1 MVLGRLKSLVGLD
14 RSWDALL
21 SEARTELR
29 APMSPRAAEK
39 LAGALDAAP
48 EAHKLK
54 AKERATAQIYAAL
67 ARWRATAAYMRP
79 FSGMSD
85 ARIQFWEI
93 EHNCAVVPFQLALA
107 RDMAQAFPNS
117 AGLAK
122 NLNILEHT
130 DDLAPG
136 LFIDQTEPLTI
147 VETPEAER
155 TIVGFSGLTNICL
168 GVGWTTFYRAAAVP
182 ARANLVILRDF
193 DRQLH
198 LGGNRAFGDLD
209 ATLAGIAALVD
220 RFAPQG
226 EVIGLGAS
234 GGTFGGLTIL
244 SRLPRIRRFVA
255 LSGPTSL
262 EIGGEH
268 ESKQVYGRV
277 AAKIAR
283 GQLPGADVPALVAAS
298 ALERIDF
305 LTARLN
311 DFDMRQM
318 HNLADRSDRVV
329 PHLYESEHHSITDL
343 CIADGKLHRAL
354 TGTLAAV

>member
-168 GVGWTTFYRAAAVP
+168 GVGWTTFYRAVALP
-182 ARANLVILRDF
+182 ARANLVVLRDF
-193 DRQLH
+193 ERKLH
-198 LGGNRAFGDLD
+198 LNGNRAFGPLEQ
-209 ATLAGIAALVD
+209 TLEGLSQLAE
-220 RFAPQG
+220 RFGAQG

-234 GGTFGGLTIL
+234 
-244 SRLPRIRRFVA
+244 
-255 LSGPTSL
+255 
-262 EIGGEH
+262 
-268 ESKQVYGRV
+268 
-277 AAKIAR
+277 
-283 GQLPGADVPALVAAS
+283 AAS
-298 ALERIDF
+298 ASCDDNSVTNTR
-305 LTARLN
+305 T
-311 DFDMRQM
+311 Q
-318 HNLADRSDRVV
+318 
-329 PHLYESEHHSITDL
+329 
-343 CIADGKLHRAL
+343 ADGAKTAPLCSVATDACKVHAVCSQNMAVSP
-354 TGTLAAV
+354 TGAGQRT